1 MDRGGEVAPPSERS
15 SVAETVAPTVDVSG
29 DASRHRRRVRRKS
42 LPAVLADFAPRAFDL
57 TEPARHGRLAGYAK
71 SILVIGLIT
80 SAGLLVNLRSAATN
94 VCMLYLAG
102 VVFSALKWGFGP
114 ALLSAVFSTLVFDY
128 IFIRPYLSFAI
139 TDVWYLI
146 TLLAMMSIG
155 ILISVLASAAREQ
168 ALAAKE
174 RAADAA
180 ALSALTQSLS
190 TARDVESVLRTAD
203 EHIQTAFGRPLAILL
218 SDENGKFVLRH
229 RSPGC
234 ELDAAT
240 HAQAGRILQ
249 QALNDPTIRSR
260 GVFLPLRCAARIVGM
275 IVLLPAEPAAE
286 VAEAGDDVLEGVAGQ
301 VALAIERA
309 GLEEKAREAEVL
321 RKAEELQH
329 TLLHSVSHSLRTPLA
344 AIVSALDPIV
354 DPDSVTNQVAIAELA
369 CIAQSEAQRLDR
381 LVGNL
386 LDLSRLEAGA
396 LRLRKE
402 PHDVQDVVGAAL
414 GDIEGKDGLIESIV
428 DPGVPPVTLDFVL
441 VVRVLV
447 NLLDNALKYSPANR
461 PVRLEARATD
471 NELEVRISDCGCGIP
486 TAERQRV
493 FQRFFRLSETASAP
507 GLGLGLPVCKGF
519 VEAHHG
525 RIWVEERPGGGSVF
539 CFTIPLEEH

>member
-1 MDRGGEVAPPSERS
+1 
-15 SVAETVAPTVDVSG
+15 
-29 DASRHRRRVRRKS
+29 VRRKS
-42 LPAVLADFAPRAFDL
+42 LPAVLADFAPRVFDL
-57 TEPARHGRLAGYAK
+57 TEPDRHGRLAGYAK
-71 SILVIGLIT
+71 SVLVIGLIT
-80 SAGLLVNLRSAATN
+80 SAGLLINLRSAATN

-102 VVFSALKWGFGP
+102 VVFGALKWGFGP
-114 ALLSAVFSTLVFDY
+114 ALLSAVLSTFVFDY
-128 IFIRPYLSFAI
+128 IFVRPYLSFAI

-174 RAADAA
+174 RAADTA
-180 ALSALTQSLS
+180 ALSALTQALS
-190 TARDVESVLRTAD
+190 TARDVDSVFRTAD
-203 EHIQTAFGRPLAILL
+203 EHIQKAFGRPLAILL
-218 SDENGKFVLRH
+218 SEENGKLVLRYH
-229 RSPGC
+229 SPGC

-240 HAQAGRILQ
+240 HAKAGRILL
-249 QALNDPTIRSR
+249 QAVSDPTVRSR
-260 GVFLPLRCAARIVGM
+260 GVFLPLRCGARMVGM
-275 IVLLPAEPAAE
+275 IVLLPAESPAE

-309 GLEEKAREAEVL
+309 CLEEKAREAEVL

-354 DPDSVTNQVAIAELA
+354 NPDSVTNQAAIAELA

-402 PHDVQDVVGAAL
+402 PHDIQDVVGAAL

-461 PVRLEARATD
+461 PVRLEARAVG